1 MVSFLN
7 LVEVTICQ
15 KPDKLYFM
23 ATLEGKK
30 VAILTENGFEE
41 VELTSP
47 KKALEDAGA
56 EVDIIS
62 PQKDNVKAWAHDH
75 WSIELPVDVNIGD
88 ADPNDYDALVIPGGV
103 LNPDKMRLNEK
114 CVEFAQHFL
123 QEGKPVASICHG
135 PQLLIE
141 TGMLEGRNMTSYPS
155 IKTDL
160 ENAGAL
166 WSDREVIVDN
176 GLVTSRSPEDLEAFN
191 KKMIEE
197 IKEGQHSPVTRTAAP
212 TH

>member
-1 MVSFLN
+1 LLFDLQN
-7 LVEVTICQ
+7 R
-15 KPDKLYFM
+15 KKFFM
-23 ATLEGKK
+23 AILTGKK
-30 VAILTENGFEE
+30 VAILTESGFEE

-56 EVDIIS
+56 EVEIVS
-62 PQKDNVKAWAHDH
+62 PQKEKVKAWAHDH
-75 WSIELPVDVNIGD
+75 WSIELPVDVNVED
-88 ADPNDYDALVIPGGV
+88 ADPNDYDALMIPGGV
-103 LNPDKMRLNEK
+103 LNPDKMRSNDK

-123 QEGKPVASICHG
+123 QEGKPVAAICHG

-160 ENAGAL
+160 TNAGAL

-176 GLVTSRSPEDLEAFN
+176 GLVTSRSPKDLEAFN

-197 IKEGQHSPVTRTAAP
+197 IKEGKHSPVTRTPSP

>member
-1 MVSFLN
+1 
-7 LVEVTICQ
+7 
-15 KPDKLYFM
+15 M
-23 ATLEGKK
+23 ALLTGKK
-30 VAILTENGFEE
+30 VAILTESGFEE

-56 EVDIIS
+56 EVEIVS
-62 PQKDNVKAWAHDH
+62 PQKVKVKAWAHDH
-75 WSIELPVDVNIGD
+75 WSIELPVDVNVEE
-88 ADPNDYDALVIPGGV
+88 ADPNDYDALMIPGGV
-103 LNPDKMRLNEK
+103 LNPDKMRMNDK

-123 QEGKPVASICHG
+123 QEGKPVAAICHG

-160 ENAGAL
+160 TNAGAL

-176 GLVTSRSPEDLEAFN
+176 GLVTSRSPKDLEALN

-197 IKEGQHSPVTRTAAP
+197 IKEGTHSPVTRTPSP

>member
-1 MVSFLN
+1 
-7 LVEVTICQ
+7 
-15 KPDKLYFM
+15 M
-23 ATLEGKK
+23 AILKGKK
-30 VAILTENGFEE
+30 VAILTESGFEE

-56 EVDIIS
+56 RVEIVS
-62 PQKDNVKAWAHDH
+62 PQKEKVKAWAHDH
-75 WSIELPVDVNIGD
+75 WSIELPVDVNVEE
-88 ADPNDYDALVIPGGV
+88 ADPNNYDALMIPGGV
-103 LNPDKMRLNEK
+103 LNPDKMRVNDK

-123 QEGKPVASICHG
+123 QEGKPVAAICHG

-155 IKTDL
+155 VKTDMI
-160 ENAGAL
+160 NAGAI
-166 WSDREVIVDN
+166 WADREVIVDN
-176 GLVTSRSPEDLEAFN
+176 GLVTSRSPKDLEAFN

-197 IKEGQHSPVTRTAAP
+197 IKEGKHSPVTRTPSP

>member
-1 MVSFLN
+1 
-7 LVEVTICQ
+7 
-15 KPDKLYFM
+15 M
-23 ATLEGKK
+23 ATLTGKK

-56 EVDIIS
+56 EVEIVS
-62 PQKDNVKAWAHDH
+62 PQKEKVKAWSHDH
-75 WSIELPVDVNIGD
+75 WSIELPVDVHVED
-88 ADPNDYDALVIPGGV
+88 ADPNEYDALIVPGGV
-103 LNPDKMRLNEK
+103 LNPDKMRMNEN
-114 CVEFAQHFL
+114 CVRFAQHFL
-123 QEGKPVASICHG
+123 ENGKPVAAICHG

-141 TGMLEGRNMTSYPS
+141 TGLIEGRNMTSYSS

-160 ENAGAL
+160 INAGAL
-166 WSDREVIVDN
+166 WIDREVVVDN
-176 GLVTSRSPEDLEAFN
+176 GLVTSRSPKDLDAFN

-197 IKEGQHSPVTRTAAP
+197 IKEGKHSPVTRTPTP